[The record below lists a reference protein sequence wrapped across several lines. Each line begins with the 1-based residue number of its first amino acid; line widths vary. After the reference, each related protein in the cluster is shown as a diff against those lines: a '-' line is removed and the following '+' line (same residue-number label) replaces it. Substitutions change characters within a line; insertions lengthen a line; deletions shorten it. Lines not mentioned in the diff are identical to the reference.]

1 MAKQRTIRTQAT
13 IRGIGIQTGGVVKL
27 KLDPAPPDS
36 GIVFVRTDLA
46 GAPTV
51 KVHPSSVNQSN
62 KVLQRT
68 VLRSGKAEVHTVEHL
83 LAALSGF
90 YVDNL
95 FISIDNAE
103 LPGLDGSAKE
113 YARVIKEAGII
124 EQDAPKHY
132 LEIEKPIICSNQN
145 SSIQMIPDDNF
156 HMEYFLDYDHPFLK
170 KQWCDVKLD
179 GTTKS
184 SDLFEENIAPSRTF
198 CMERDAMLL
207 LKAGLG
213 KGADF
218 SNTLVIGNDG
228 PINNRFRF
236 PDEPARHKVLD
247 LMGDLYVLGCHIK
260 GRIIAKKSGHKLNSI
275 FVKRL
280 YEESQKVLTNT
291 V

>member
-124 EQDAPKHY
+124 EQDAPKHHRPPEKRQDAEHAGY
-132 LEIEKPIICSNQN
+132 AVQGCFRPCPSEQHSQEIRHRQDESNQEG
-145 SSIQMIPDDNF
+145 QG
-156 HMEYFLDYDHPFLK
+156 E
-170 KQWCDVKLD
+170 QEQEC
-179 GTTKS
+179 
-184 SDLFEENIAPSRTF
+184 PS
-198 CMERDAMLL
+198 
-207 LKAGLG
+207 GLG
-213 KGADF
+213 R
-218 SNTLVIGNDG
+218 LVGGD
-228 PINNRFRF
+228 
-236 PDEPARHKVLD
+236 DVLVASLD
-247 LMGDLYVLGCHIK
+247 LRQPEAHAQQQDAGVTRHPPVPAPPVGIGRRLGATGGLILHV
-260 GRIIAKKSGHKLNSI
+260 H
-275 FVKRL
+275 RL
-280 YEESQKVLTNT
+280 HPTDAA
-291 V
+291 